1 MTAHTLL
8 LCNLA
13 WYIALFLAFV
23 YEGDKGNAL
32 YFLGAFIL
40 TVGVYIK

>member
-8 LCNLA
+8 LGNLV
-13 WYIALFLAFV
+13 WYAILFLAFS

-32 YFLGAFIL
+32 YFLGALIL

>member
-1 MTAHTLL
+1 MNAHTLL
-8 LCNLA
+8 LGNLA
-13 WYIALFLAFV
+13 WHVVLFFAFV

-40 TVGVYIK
+40 TIGVFIK

>member
-1 MTAHTLL
+1 MNAHHLL
-8 LCNLA
+8 LGNLA
-13 WYIALFLAFV
+13 WYALLFCAFS